1 MVPNSTVT
9 DLAAMKKRLSPDP
22 TADAESP
29 MSGRILGAAF
39 KAFAEKGYGGTST
52 LEIAT
57 RAKVSKRD
65 LYQNF
70 GSKQAVL
77 VACIR
82 NRTARMRLSPD
93 LPVSQNRAMLA
104 AALKGFGATL
114 LNEVSHPSVIAMF
127 RLAIAEA
134 TRSPEVAQTL
144 QEAGRDASRQAMAAL
159 LAQAQSTGLIG
170 AGDPAA
176 MALQYL
182 ALLWEDL
189 LVSLLLGRAVQ
200 PKTDEIERRAETA
213 TRAFLQLH
221 PEPVPKPQ

>member
-1 MVPNSTVT
+1 
-9 DLAAMKKRLSPDP
+9 MKKHLNSDP
-22 TADAESP
+22 NADTEMPISR
-29 MSGRILGAAF
+29 RILGAAF
-39 KAFAEKGYGGTST
+39 KAFTENGYAGTST

-65 LYQNF
+65 LYANF

-77 VACIR
+77 VACIK

-93 LPVSQNRAMLA
+93 LPVPQTRAMLA

-114 LNEVSHPSVIAMF
+114 LDEVSHPSVIAMF

-144 QEAGRDASRQAMAAL
+144 QDAGRDAALQAVAAL
-159 LAQAQSTGLIG
+159 LGQAQSAGLIG
-170 AGDPAA
+170 TGEPSA

-182 ALLWEDL
+182 ALLWEGL
-189 LVSLLLGRAVQ
+189 LVSLLLGRAVR
-200 PKTDEIERRAETA
+200 PKADEIERRAEAA

-221 PEPVPKPQ
+221 PELAAGAQ

>member
-9 DLAAMKKRLSPDP
+9 DLAAMKKRLSADP
-22 TADAESP
+22 TAAETPISA
-29 MSGRILGAAF
+29 RILGAAF
-39 KAFAEKGYGGTST
+39 KAFAEKGYAGTST

-77 VACIR
+77 VACIK

-93 LPVSQNRAMLA
+93 LPVPQNPAMLA

-114 LNEVSHPSVIAMF
+114 LDEVSHPSVIAMF

-144 QEAGRDASRQAMAAL
+144 QEAGRDASRQAIATL
-159 LAQAQSTGLIG
+159 LAQAQSAGLIG

-176 MALQYL
+176 MAIQYL

-189 LVSLLLGRAVQ
+189 LVSLLLGRAVH
-200 PKTDEIERRAETA
+200 PKADEIARRAETA
-213 TRAFLQLH
+213 ARAFLQLH
-221 PEPVPKPQ
+221 PEPAANAQ

>member
-1 MVPNSTVT
+1 
-9 DLAAMKKRLSPDP
+9 MKQRLTPDP
-22 TADAESP
+22 DNNAETP
-29 MSGRILGAAF
+29 ISGRILGAAF
-39 KAFAEKGYGGTST
+39 KTFTEKGYAGTST

-65 LYQNF
+65 LYANF

-77 VACIR
+77 VACIK

-93 LPVSQNRAMLA
+93 LPVPQNRAMLA

-114 LNEVSHPSVIAMF
+114 LDEVSHPSVIAMF

-144 QEAGRDASRQAMAAL
+144 QEAGRDASRQAVAAM
-159 LAQAQSTGLIG
+159 LAQAQSAGLIG

-176 MALQYL
+176 MAIQYL

-189 LVSLLLGRAVQ
+189 LVGLLLGRAVR
-200 PKTDEIERRAETA
+200 PKADEIERRAEAA

-221 PEPVPKPQ
+221 PEPAARAQ